1 MAEDVP
7 TLEVGFAIETGASFE
22 ELTRLQQ
29 FMNSTEAQI
38 VREAANIER
47 ATGGMVK
54 VGTAI
59 TQIQAFGAAA
69 TREMQ
74 AARRETANAER
85 AGEAMTRQLTRQ
97 IETFGKTASEIRNM
111 RAEQRAL
118 AAEGRGLTE
127 LAGRIRGL
135 NAEMMSLEISGK
147 RGAAGVG
154 ASGNAMAALAPQAQD
169 MATQVSMGA
178 NVFSV
183 LAIQGGQAA
192 SQMVYLG
199 GVAGKFGTFMMGPW
213 GLALQAGLFALG
225 ALTKGLFDN
234 AEATKAVEVAAD
246 NTASAQGVLGDMF
259 DLTTGK
265 IKSNTQALRDNI
277 YMQMVAMQQ
286 KAIIARTEAD
296 QALNESGAGRTS
308 AGTRFWERLKAY
320 ATRDAG
326 AIAFTEQQL
335 ARREA
340 SGRQFQSLGRGVA
353 QGGISR
359 EEAGR
364 MIEAQR
370 KKLGDDTYF
379 ALQGF
384 LNKSSEEFTATNA
397 VRAMEKA
404 LKDGKL
410 DSSMLKVDE
419 TRKKSTQSTDK
430 HAEALAREADAVEA
444 QVRNLYALAGAYG
457 DSGAA
462 ALIAE
467 ARVKAESDA
476 IKKRG
481 DVDAM
486 VNRQIQVAIAQR
498 VADAAKGT
506 AGMREQAAA
515 QENVNAMV
523 AAGIVPASAAAD
535 LVKDQL
541 ADLPLLA
548 AIQAAQ
554 QRGLKDEAD
563 KATAALE
570 GQRQVRLRLRDAEEN
585 ARFNTDK
592 AAGDERLAQLR
603 EELRL
608 VSATSRERNLAL
620 AVLKATQD
628 AERAYNDP
636 AKRDAYVAQQ
646 RLIAEETEKVTSA
659 TRDWSEGLTF
669 VADKL
674 DIIAGNIRRAGDG
687 MAEAFGG
694 AGKAIGDLAGIY
706 ASFQATRERL
716 DAEHQQKLREVAK
729 DEAAT
734 AREQQLFALRT
745 STLQIGA
752 YGDMVAAAKGFF
764 KEKSK
769 GYQAMMAAEKVFR
782 AFEFAMSVR
791 AMVQDVAETVGAV
804 SNSAARSTAAGAE
817 GIANQSKLPF
827 PFNIAAMAATAGA
840 LIAAGISVVGSL
852 TGGKNTLPASNTGT
866 GTVLGDPAAQSE
878 SIKNAINAL
887 KDVDTLMLNYSRQ
900 MASSLRTIESQIGNF
915 ASVLVR
921 QGDSINANGGIAQG
935 FNPNAI
941 GSLLGNI
948 PLIGGFLKGLF
959 GTKTT
964 VLASGLYAG
973 AQSLGSILG
982 GGFDASYYSD
992 VQKKKKFLGIT
1003 TSTKYSTSYSAA
1015 DPLLE
1020 NQFTLILRSFND
1032 AIKAAAGPLGEA
1044 TSTIQQRL
1052 NGFVVNIGK
1061 IDLQGLTGT
1070 QIEEKLNAVFG
1081 AAADNMARAAF
1092 PFIDQFQKAGEGA
1105 FETLI
1110 RVASTLE
1117 AVGSSLDLLGQ
1128 SAQNMS
1134 IGVKLGLADQFDSI
1148 SDLTNAVDAYF
1159 QAFYTKEEQAAA
1171 RTAQMGKVFESL
1183 GLTMPTTLAGFRQLV
1198 EAQNL
1203 NTAAGRAAYAT
1214 LLQLAPA
1221 FADLQA
1227 AMDGAKSAAD
1237 IATERQ
1243 DLQRQLLELE
1253 GDTAALRALQLAKLD
1268 ESNRALQ
1275 LQIWA
1280 IQDAQAAAK
1289 AADELRKAWQ
1299 SVGDS
1304 IMDEVRRIRG
1314 LTDVAGAGGFAA
1326 LMSQFNAATNAA
1338 RGGDIDA
1345 AKSLPQLS
1353 QSLLAAA
1360 ADAATSRQELDR
1372 IRAQIAASLEA
1383 TYGLVSSLGGSAAT
1397 SDAALLNLGAS
1408 SQPAVVAVNDNGA
1421 SISTSFADLRDEI
1434 AQQRAD
1440 LNAGL
1445 ATIAANTGKV
1455 AKKLED
1461 VTAQSG
1467 GDAVSTVAA
1476 A

>member
-7 TLEVGFAIETGASFE
+7 TLEVGFAIETGSSYD
-22 ELTRLQQ
+22 ELLRLQE
-29 FMNSTEAQI
+29 FMNSTEAKI
-38 VREAANIER
+38 VRDAATIER
-47 ATGGMVK
+47 ATGNMINLAGAK
-54 VGTAI
+54 V
-59 TQIQAFGAAA
+59 QVESFGNAHSRAMA
-69 TREMQ
+69 NLTRDTHSAEK
-74 AARRETANAER
+74 AAER
-85 AGEAMTRQLTRQ
+85 MVSQIDRQ
-97 IETFGKTASEIRNM
+97 IETFGKSASEIRQA
-111 RAEQRAL
+111 RAEMRAL
-118 AAEGRGLTE
+118 AAEQFGLTE
-127 LAGRIRGL
+127 VADRLRSASAEMARLELASGKLSTTGKLAGYQLQNLGYQGQDLAVQLFAASQSSDPLRMAFMALVQQGSQIYGIMGQAGVGVRAVGAAFLDMSKSILIATATNPYLLAGAAIIGTFAGAVSLLNREANDGAPMQDYLKSLGLTAEEIKKLDNATVTWGDTAKAVFQVAGRAIWDQVGPSIMKVWDLLKQYWSWAIGGAKDVANFIINYFVGAFSAIGKTWRMFPAVIGDAFYSAVNAAISAINMLLRAAITGLNWLGAQANKILPDAFKIPELSAPQIAAVSNQYAGAARTVARTVVGVMQKEMGTDRIGQAWGAFSGAVTSQAIENAKDRLRAQAESKGLLDDKPGKRGGTAAKAKELSELQKAYEEAVKAAKAYIATQAEETAKLGL
-135 NAEMMSLEISGK
+135 NAKELRLYADAAAIAKAPTTELKLAIL
-147 RGAAGVG
+147 GAAAARELAYSAKSAQDFEANVMKPLRDELALYGLVG
-154 ASGNAMAALAPQAQD
+154 PARAAAALALEKDAFIAKNMGD
-169 MATQVSMGA
+169 GLAVATQRWQEYYDAKM
-178 NVFSV
+178 
-183 LAIQGGQAA
+183 
-192 SQMVYLG
+192 
-199 GVAGKFGTFMMGPW
+199 
-213 GLALQAGLFALG
+213 ALISRDQQKDDEAERIRRLREEMD
-225 ALTKGLFDN
+225 ALTAAARDAGN
-234 AEATKAVEVAAD
+234 AIARAFGRVGGAVSDVIA
-246 NTASAQGVLGDMF
+246 VLGDYQ
-259 DLTTGK
+259 K
-265 IKSNTQALRDNI
+265 RQAEIDELRTK
-277 YMQMVAMQQ
+277 AMGNQT
-286 KAIIARTEAD
+286 K
-296 QALNESGAGRTS
+296 
-308 AGTRFWERLKAY
+308 
-320 ATRDAG
+320 
-326 AIAFTEQQL
+326 L
-335 ARREA
+335 ARLDAAQARL
-340 SGRQFQSLGRGVA
+340 QIQSYG
-353 QGGISR
+353 
-359 EEAGR
+359 
-364 MIEAQR
+364 
-370 KKLGDDTYF
+370 
-379 ALQGF
+379 
-384 LNKSSEEFTATNA
+384 
-397 VRAMEKA
+397 
-404 LKDGKL
+404 
-410 DSSMLKVDE
+410 
-419 TRKKSTQSTDK
+419 
-430 HAEALAREADAVEA
+430 
-444 QVRNLYALAGAYG
+444 ALAG
-457 DSGAA
+457 
-462 ALIAE
+462 
-467 ARVKAESDA
+467 
-476 IKKRG
+476 
-481 DVDAM
+481 
-486 VNRQIQVAIAQR
+486 
-498 VADAAKGT
+498 
-506 AGMREQAAA
+506 
-515 QENVNAMV
+515 
-523 AAGIVPASAAAD
+523 
-535 LVKDQL
+535 
-541 ADLPLLA
+541 
-548 AIQAAQ
+548 
-554 QRGLKDEAD
+554 
-563 KATAALE
+563 
-570 GQRQVRLRLRDAEEN
+570 
-585 ARFNTDK
+585 
-592 AAGDERLAQLR
+592 
-603 EELRL
+603 
-608 VSATSRERNLAL
+608 
-620 AVLKATQD
+620 
-628 AERAYNDP
+628 
-636 AKRDAYVAQQ
+636 
-646 RLIAEETEKVTSA
+646 
-659 TRDWSEGLTF
+659 
-669 VADKL
+669 
-674 DIIAGNIRRAGDG
+674 
-687 MAEAFGG
+687 
-694 AGKAIGDLAGIY
+694 
-706 ASFQATRERL
+706 
-716 DAEHQQKLREVAK
+716 
-729 DEAAT
+729 
-734 AREQQLFALRT
+734 
-745 STLQIGA
+745 
-752 YGDMVAAAKGFF
+752 AAKGFF
-764 KEKSK
+764 KEGSD
-769 GYQAMMAAEKVFR
+769 GYKAMAAAEK
-782 AFEFAMSVR
+782 AFAL
-791 AMVQDVAETVGAV
+791 VQLANTAV
-804 SNSAARSTAAGAE
+804 NVAAGAAKMFASL
-817 GIANQSKLPF
+817 GPWAF
-827 PFNIAAMAATAGA
+827 PVVAAMVGVMAALGFGGGGGA
-840 LIAAGISVVGSL
+840 AAPPVTNDGS
-852 TGGKNTLPASNTGT
+852 

-900 MASSLRTIESQIGNF
+900 MAGSLRSIESQIGNF

-1061 IDLQGLTGT
+1061 IDLQGLTGAE
-1070 QIEEKLNAVFG
+1070 IEDRLNAVFG

-1128 SAQNMS
+1128 SAQNMT

-1243 DLQRQLLELE
+1243 DLQRQLLELQ

-1299 SVGDS
+1299 SVGDGL
-1304 IMDEVRRIRG
+1304 MDEVRRIRG